1 MIEDDEEDED
11 EEDSEEDY
19 DFDLDWFPKTVQLLN
34 KIQLPELSHWKFSR
48 IASVRNK
55 SIRRSF

>member
-1 MIEDDEEDED
+1 MIEDDEDDED

-34 KIQLPELSHWKFSR
+34 KIPLPDFPKD
-48 IASVRNK
+48 I
-55 SIRRSF
+55 